1 MVSVTDLKLY
11 VETKRDVKKIQGGT
25 LLRLS
30 SGVGG
35 RRAAP
40 CRRHLLAPENESEK
54 ADEELSREVVVT
66 DTPIGLQV
74 TTVMTYHKELPPLTR
89 LLRHLTAYF
98 SAGSSPPPS
107 EN

>member
-1 MVSVTDLKLY
+1 MCGCCVGPRKGWPILM
-11 VETKRDVKKIQGGT
+11 R
-25 LLRLS
+25 S
-30 SGVGG
+30 SFVLFCFCFCFFSP
-35 RRAAP
+35 RS
-40 CRRHLLAPENESEK
+40 LENESEK

-98 SAGSSPPPS
+98 TAGSSPPPS

>member
-1 MVSVTDLKLY
+1 MRAVVWNTRSALLY
-11 VETKRDVKKIQGGT
+11 SIGGWT
-25 LLRLS
+25 VL
-30 SGVGG
+30 GG
-35 RRAAP
+35 MLHYSYTTRGGAEGGGG
-40 CRRHLLAPENESEK
+40 HENESEK

-66 DTPIGLQV
+66 DTPVGLQV